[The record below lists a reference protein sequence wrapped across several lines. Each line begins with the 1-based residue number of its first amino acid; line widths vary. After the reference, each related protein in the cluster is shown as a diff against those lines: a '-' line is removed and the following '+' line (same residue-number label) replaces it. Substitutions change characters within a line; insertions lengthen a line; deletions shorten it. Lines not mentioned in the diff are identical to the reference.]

1 MDAGLS
7 TDQVQ
12 ALYDAHHQTVAAAG
26 GFQSYYH
33 GAPPAVTP
41 DPYKY
46 SRVGRPPLYYG
57 PGNPN
62 NERNADGSLTT
73 LGVGRANDRGWN
85 LPPGASPPGL
95 GGPAEASPAGQGAAG
110 SSALL
115 TQINSELDRINKLS
129 DAQRITALEGLAATY
144 GGKLEVLD
152 HSSGK
157 LVDAGSWLS
166 EERDRVQEHA
176 DQGKAKDALFSSLQ
190 SDLAKVNALPPN
202 QRITALEGLE
212 STYGGQLQV
221 LDPSSG
227 KSVDVSSWLSQ
238 ERNRV
243 QTHANQV
250 KAKDALFSSLQ
261 SDLTKLD
268 ELQPSQR
275 VTALEGLAD
284 TYGNQLQVLDSSGK
298 SVDADKWLT
307 GERDRVQRFV
317 DDAKLAEVD
326 RVPDSKNAALGWR
339 NRREFRELTGR
350 DMTGDPAKDQAIL
363 AQVNAADAKL
373 AEVDRVPDSK
383 NAALGW
389 RNRREFRELT
399 GQDMTG
405 DPAKDQALAN
415 RVNAADAAQNE
426 VDRVPDS
433 RTAGLPGP
441 ETSDQAVKVAPNSNR
456 PLELVVADA
465 QKVQRSGP
473 GHPAF
478 QDTGSTTSPITTAEL
493 QRLADNRGTLVI
505 NGEEVDVASL
515 VHDNVA
521 YGSTQNRGR
530 GGRQR
535 GDVYQRDLAKLAN
548 HLTSG
553 LQTGGVSRFGR
564 VETEQRNDLTL
575 SDLQNARSFTVDGVR
590 YDDPQKFVDLNLR
603 LSDPYLSGSGLAAT
617 SQSQRNQ
624 DFVSRLASQDE
635 AAVAEFMTTVN
646 EARRNGRF
654 GLDDE
659 NTVPYFNPNTK
670 NRFNPIELLPVG
682 GLGLSVV
689 EGRQPGSHGG
699 TLTTPTEH
707 SGQVKEAAFAAAE
720 IVTFPLSGPAIAGAK
735 NLVRTIKA
743 PATGTVALNRF
754 RRETA
759 DLVAS
764 GLDTTTARQVAASNQ
779 GQTVADMARLEK
791 GLTSPKVDP
800 YAGLSTGQQ
809 TFDDTARAVNNRLEI
824 ERKLTGNRETPET
837 LARRLQNQQ
846 HGTNQKTADTL
857 IREID
862 NKAAANKVAF
872 LRGQGN
878 SIPGGRQGAL
888 HKRRQQQERSNPNN
902 GRDPHSRFHPEP
914 ELRRAASGA

>member
-1 MDAGLS
+1 MADIKTPAPGDAKGSADSGQPSTSSQAARSAGGDSGGDSSPGLAAVQAAIAAQPTMPGSTGIQAVVQAQMDAGLS

-95 GGPAEASPAGQGAAG
+95 GRPAEASPAGQGAAG

-212 STYGGQLQV
+212 SNYGGQLQV
-221 LDPSSG
+221 LDHSSG
-227 KSVDVSSWLSQ
+227 KLVDAGSWLSQ
-238 ERNRV
+238 ERNRI

-261 SDLTKLD
+261 SDLAKLD
-268 ELQPSQR
+268 DLPPSQR
-275 VTALEGLAD
+275 ITALEGLST
-284 TYGNQLQVLDSSGK
+284 TYGGKLAVLDSSGK
-298 SVDADKWLT
+298 SVDAGTWLT
-307 GERDRVQRFV
+307 GERDRVQRNKV
-317 DDAKLAEVD
+317 ADDALAEID
-326 RVPDSKNAALGWR
+326 RVPDSQNAALGWR
-339 NRREFRELTGR
+339 DRREFRELTGR
-350 DMTGDPAKDQAIL
+350 
-363 AQVNAADAKL
+363 
-373 AEVDRVPDSK
+373 
-383 NAALGW
+383 
-389 RNRREFRELT
+389 
-399 GQDMTG
+399 DMTG

-415 RVNAADAAQNE
+415 RVNAADAALEE

-433 RTAGLPGP
+433 RTAGLPGR

-456 PLELVVADA
+456 PLELLVADA

-473 GHPAF
+473 GHPGF
-478 QDTGSTTSPITTAEL
+478 QDTGSTTPPITAAEL
-493 QRLADNRGTLVI
+493 QRLADNGGTLVI
-505 NGEEVDVASL
+505 NGEVVDVASL
-515 VHDNVA
+515 VKGNVA
-521 YGSTQNRGR
+521 YGDSQKRGR

-535 GDVYQRDLAKLAN
+535 GAVYQRDLGKLAE

-553 LQTGGVSRFGR
+553 LPFGGVSRFR
-564 VETEQRNDLTL
+564 REENPTRNDITL
-575 SDLQNARSFTVDGVR
+575 ADLQNASSFTIDGVR
-590 YDDPQKFVDLNLR
+590 YDDPQKFIRTNLR
-603 LSDPYLSGSGLAAT
+603 QSDPYLSGHSAAAT
-617 SQSQRNQ
+617 AQ
-624 DFVSRLASQDE
+624 DARSQDVVRRATAQNE
-635 AAVAEFMTTVN
+635 AAVAEFMEAVN

-654 GLDDE
+654 GVGDE
-659 NTVPYFNPNTK
+659 RTVPYFNPNTK
-670 NRFNPIELLPVG
+670 GGFNPIQLVPVG

-735 NLVRTIKA
+735 NIVRTIRA

-759 DLVAS
+759 DL
-764 GLDTTTARQVAASNQ
+764 
-779 GQTVADMARLEK
+779 
-791 GLTSPKVDP
+791 
-800 YAGLSTGQQ
+800 
-809 TFDDTARAVNNRLEI
+809 
-824 ERKLTGNRETPET
+824 
-837 LARRLQNQQ
+837 LARSPPPTGARPWPTWP
-846 HGTNQKTADTL
+846 GWK
-857 IREID
+857 
-862 NKAAANKVAF
+862 
-872 LRGQGN
+872 RG
-878 SIPGGRQGAL
+878 
-888 HKRRQQQERSNPNN
+888 
-902 GRDPHSRFHPEP
+902 
-914 ELRRAASGA
+914 